1 MGSSVGKSNNKDKL
15 SLESSKNFDSRLLS
29 DILVPQIQLI
39 LFGVACDSIAT
50 LYAISAPDGQ
60 NGARCLSN
68 HAMC

>member
-39 LFGVACDSIAT
+39 LFGVACDSIADT
-50 LYAISAPDGQ
+50 LCHINSGWSERGTLPQ
-60 NGARCLSN
+60 
-68 HAMC
+68 